1 MFQHFSLYNY
11 DGSVHYYTTKSAY
24 PFDYQEFFEDNPEV
38 KDVMVQYTDSSN
50 KIVEE
55 VYYR

>member
-1 MFQHFSLYNY
+1 MYHFINYNY
-11 DGSVHYYTTKSAY
+11 DGSVHSYTTKNVH
-24 PFDYQEFFEDNPEV
+24 PFEYQEFFEENPEV
-38 KDVMVQYTDSSN
+38 KDVMVQYTDSDN

>member
-1 MFQHFSLYNY
+1 MYHFSAYCY
-11 DGSVHYYTTKSAY
+11 DGSVVHYCTTTKND
-24 PFDYQEFFEDNPEV
+24 FNYQEFFEDNPEV
-38 KDVMVQYTDSSN
+38 KDVMVQYTDSDN